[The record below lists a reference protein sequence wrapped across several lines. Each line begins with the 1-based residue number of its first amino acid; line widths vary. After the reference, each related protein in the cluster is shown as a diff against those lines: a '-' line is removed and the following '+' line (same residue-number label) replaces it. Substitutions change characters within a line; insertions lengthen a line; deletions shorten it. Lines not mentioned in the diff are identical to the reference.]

1 MKGIKRDCLNSPDFK
16 WSCYTAAQY
25 SYCFRRDTI
34 FINNSKMSN
43 ARFLLDRFFFLDDL
57 TGFEITLLLEVSI
70 DKLKSYYML
79 LFLFR
84 ALGFWTRIKK
94 FYNST
99 SLSLI
104 ISCSILKV
112 VSHELED
119 WKLKIGVP
127 L

>member
-1 MKGIKRDCLNSPDFK
+1 
-16 WSCYTAAQY
+16 
-25 SYCFRRDTI
+25 
-34 FINNSKMSN
+34 
-43 ARFLLDRFFFLDDL
+43 
-57 TGFEITLLLEVSI
+57 
-70 DKLKSYYML
+70 ML

-112 VSHELED
+112 VSHELEA
-119 WKLKIGVP
+119 WKLKIGGSTVDDSSGAVGVGCCSAAK
-127 L
+127 LTTAA

>member
-1 MKGIKRDCLNSPDFK
+1 
-16 WSCYTAAQY
+16 
-25 SYCFRRDTI
+25 
-34 FINNSKMSN
+34 MSN

-112 VSHELED
+112 VSHELEA
-119 WKLKIGVP
+119 WKLKIGGSTVDDSSGAVGVGCCSAAK
-127 L
+127 LTTAA